1 MTDDVLQLAATT
13 ALAVAAF
20 VLFATAFQ
28 HASTPAVCQAARI
41 ALENPGTELL
51 VYGRFRVWADSQYVY
66 LSCGLRVEKSRVL
79 SIERTEGALHVGT
92 TADGRL
98 YIK

>member
-1 MTDDVLQLAATT
+1 MTDDLLQLIATT
-13 ALAVAAF
+13 GLAVLAF

-28 HASTPAVCQAARI
+28 HTSTPSVCQAAKT

-51 VYGRFRVWADSQYVY
+51 VYGKIRVWNDTQYVY
-66 LSCGLRVEKSRVL
+66 LSCGLRVERGRVL
-79 SIERTEGALHVGT
+79 VIERTEGALRVGS

>member
-1 MTDDVLQLAATT
+1 MTDDLLQLVATT

-28 HASTPAVCQAARI
+28 HASTPAVCQAARV
-41 ALENPGTELL
+41 ALESPGTELL
-51 VYGRFRVWADSQYVY
+51 VYGKFRVWSDGQYVY

-79 SIERTEGALHVGT
+79 AVERTEGALRVGT

-98 YIK
+98 YIR